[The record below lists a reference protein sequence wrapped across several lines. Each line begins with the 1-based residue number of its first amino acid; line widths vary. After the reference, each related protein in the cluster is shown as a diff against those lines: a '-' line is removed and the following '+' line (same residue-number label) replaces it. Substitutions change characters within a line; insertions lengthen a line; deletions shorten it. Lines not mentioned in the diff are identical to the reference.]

1 MALILNES
9 KIMNPSTL
17 EFSVSATLNPSAAAS
32 LPWHF
37 SAATGLDAETLY
49 PDATGRG
56 VVVAVVDDGFDTDHP
71 ALSGRFD
78 ASLSWD
84 FRDGDSD
91 ASNSAGERHGT
102 RVMGV
107 IGADGATGQALGVA
121 SGATLVGVR
130 IGYGSAGN
138 PTQYAKAIAY
148 AAAHADVV
156 NNSWG
161 YASPFA
167 DDFSKTSFR
176 GAAAALE
183 TAVRD
188 GRDGLGAVVVV
199 AGGNAGLRGDD
210 VNAHDFMNDI
220 RVIAVGGTDQSG
232 ARASFATPGAP
243 LLVSAP
249 STAIRTAEAQEG
261 AVVGE
266 INASGVSLAAAAVSG
281 VTALMLEANP
291 ALGWRDVQEILALTA
306 RPVDPAAPGWREN
319 GATWINGGGLLT
331 SREVGFGVADAAAAV
346 RLAAAW
352 EGGRS
357 SADMAAASVAFVG
370 AGVIEAGAP
379 LTRSILIDA
388 DLDIDHVV
396 VELNFSHQRIGD
408 LRIALVSPSGTESVL
423 LDRIGVTSINATGV
437 GSKTLNFGFSST
449 EFWGEMSHGV
459 WTLRVEDLTSGADG
473 NFNGA
478 TLQVFG
484 DAGAPPAFV
493 FTDLFAALGNEDE
506 RRVLRLDDMDQ
517 TLNGAALSLEMRFD
531 LARGGEIA
539 GQSVSLEGPGRLSE
553 AIAGAGDDELR
564 AGDWRTR
571 LAGGE
576 GDDRLVGGRADDTL
590 EGGAGDDV
598 IDGGDGHD
606 VAVFS
611 GRAEDYRWSVDA
623 GSIVAY
629 DLRGLDGID
638 RLSSVEI
645 IRFAD
650 GEMIVDD
657 IIAAATPF
665 VLRVFAGGT
674 GGPVSSP
681 EFKVLVD
688 GEFVG
693 SAAVA
698 APQTYA
704 QRRLDGWATETF
716 EFDLSGKQN
725 PSSIV
730 IVFDSDGRDPQ
741 SGEDVNLFVDAIEVS
756 GNRFEAEHDGWF
768 YALRNGDSL
777 NGARQTLFWNGELH
791 FDLGNDWG

>member
-1 MALILNES
+1 MN
-9 KIMNPSTL
+9 KIIDEAELMYSSTL
-17 EFSVSATLNPSAAAS
+17 TFPFSINAKSSTGSPP
-32 LPWHF
+32 PWHF
-37 SAATGLDAETLY
+37 NAVTGLNAEALY
-49 PDATGRG
+49 PWANGEG
-56 VVVAVVDDGFDTDHP
+56 VIVALVDDGFDTDHP

-78 ASLSWD
+78 AGLSWD
-84 FRDGDSD
+84 FRDGDGE

-121 SGATLVGVR
+121 SDATLVGVR

-161 YASPFA
+161 YSSPFA
-167 DDFSKTSFR
+167 DDFSKSSFWR
-176 GAAAALE
+176 AAAALE

-188 GRDGLGAVVVV
+188 GRDGLGAVVVF

-261 AVVGE
+261 AVAGE

-281 VTALMLEANP
+281 IAALMLEANP

-306 RPVDPAAPGWREN
+306 RPVDPAAPEWREN

-331 SREVGFGVADAAAAV
+331 SREVGFGVADAAAAI
-346 RLAAAW
+346 RLASAW

-357 SADMAAASVAFVG
+357 SADMATVSVAYVG
-370 AGVIEAGAP
+370 AGAIAAGAP
-379 LTRSILIDA
+379 LTRSIRIGA

-423 LDRIGVTSINATGV
+423 LDRIGVTSINAAGV

-484 DAGAPPAFV
+484 DAVAPPAFV
-493 FTDLFAALGNEDE
+493 FTDLFATLGNEDE

-571 LAGGE
+571 LTGGE

-598 IDGGDGHD
+598 IDGEDGHD

-629 DLRGLDGID
+629 DLRGLDGTD
-638 RLSSVEI
+638 RLSSIEI

-650 GEMIVDD
+650 TERMVDD
-657 IIAAATPF
+657 IIAPTTPF

-688 GEFVG
+688 GELVG

-698 APQTYA
+698 EPQTYA
-704 QRRLDGWATETF
+704 QRRLDGWATEAF
-716 EFDLSGKQN
+716 EFDLSERQN

-730 IVFDSDGRDPQ
+730 IVFDSDGRDPET
-741 SGEDVNLFVDAIEVS
+741 GEDVNLFVDAIEVS
-756 GNRFEAEHDGWF
+756 EHRFEAELDGYF
-768 YALRNGDSL
+768 YALGNVDGR
-777 NGARQTLFWNGELH
+777 NGARQTLFWNGELY